1 MHLYCHAAKSNQLCK
16 QQRSR
21 CSINSCKIISR
32 HGCVQEPSTLAS
44 TAKPVQRYR
53 VEIPFIPH
61 ICISCHQWISI
72 IPSWRNENFIY
83 FLSPLMVALA
93 RGEWLPPPSWADVG
107 RATSR
112 HHTVSYPV
120 AFPHSHRARLMQHMC
135 STRAAVLFY
144 SKSYQRMKEGPAQ
157 RGVS

>member
-53 VEIPFIPH
+53 VEIPSIPH
-61 ICISCHQWISI
+61 ICICCHQWISI
-72 IPSWRNENFIY
+72 IPSGEMRILFL

-93 RGEWLPPPSWADVG
+93 RWEWLPPSQLMLYGD
-107 RATSR
+107 RAGHRGTISFHSR
-112 HHTVSYPV
+112 LLSHIHTELDWCSTCAPPALLCCSTVSHISV
-120 AFPHSHRARLMQHMC
+120 W
-135 STRAAVLFY
+135 
-144 SKSYQRMKEGPAQ
+144 KNGQRSGE
-157 RGVS
+157 